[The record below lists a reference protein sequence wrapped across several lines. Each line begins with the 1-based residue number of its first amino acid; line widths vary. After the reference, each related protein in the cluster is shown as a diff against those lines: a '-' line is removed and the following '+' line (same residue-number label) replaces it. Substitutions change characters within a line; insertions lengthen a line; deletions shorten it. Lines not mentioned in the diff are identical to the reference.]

1 MHILA
6 QHSDP
11 HPIPSSLDDVGGP
24 SPLIEVGE
32 EVVSVSSPLGGLVE
46 GELAVS
52 MSFLGSGVLKPVHD
66 GLGTEYGGGISSLY
80 GGGGLFSNSGLR
92 FMVKKMLQ
100 NILHFTFVICI

>member
-1 MHILA
+1 MHILD

-11 HPIPSSLDDVGGP
+11 HPFPPSLDNVSCP

-32 EVVSVSSPLGGLVE
+32 GVVSVPSPFSALVE
-46 GELAVS
+46 GELAIS
-52 MSFLGSGVLKPVHD
+52 MSFLGSGVLKPVQD

-92 FMVKKMLQ
+92 FMVKKMLKRFF
-100 NILHFTFVICI
+100 I